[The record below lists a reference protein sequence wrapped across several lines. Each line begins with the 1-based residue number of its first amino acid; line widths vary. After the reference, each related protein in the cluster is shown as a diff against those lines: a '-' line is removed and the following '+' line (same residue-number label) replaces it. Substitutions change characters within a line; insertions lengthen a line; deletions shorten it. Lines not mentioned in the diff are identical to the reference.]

1 MNRIFMDSSALFA
14 AILSSTGAAR
24 ELVRLAVNEEIELV
38 ISEDV
43 IVETRRNIERKAPE
57 LLSLFDPLFG
67 AIDPEIMPSPSKKSV
82 RTAEEYVAKK
92 DAFIIAAAIDANVD
106 FVATFDRQHL
116 IDPPEVSLRSG
127 LNIETPGT
135 ILNQLRGDDD

>member
-14 AILSSTGAAR
+14 AMLSSTGAAR
-24 ELVRLAVNEEIELV
+24 ELVRLAVNDEIELV

-43 IVETRRNIERKAPE
+43 VVETRRNIERKVPE
-57 LLSLFDPLFG
+57 LLDLVDRLLD
-67 AIDPEIMPSPSKKSV
+67 AVDPEIVPSPSKKAV
-82 RTAEEYVAKK
+82 RIAEAYVAKK

-116 IDPPEVSLRSG
+116 IDPPQVSSRSG

-135 ILNQLRGDDD
+135 ILNQLRGEDD

>member
-14 AILSSTGAAR
+14 AMLSSTGAAR
-24 ELVRLAVNEEIELV
+24 ELVRLAINDEIELV

-43 IVETRRNIERKAPE
+43 VVETRRNIERKVPE
-57 LLSLFDPLFG
+57 LLDLVDRLLD
-67 AIDPEIMPSPSKKSV
+67 AVDPEIVPSPSKKAV
-82 RTAEEYVAKK
+82 RIAEAYVAKK

-116 IDPPEVSLRSG
+116 IDPPQVSSRSG

-135 ILNQLRGDDD
+135 ILNQLRGEDD

>member
-1 MNRIFMDSSALFA
+1 MDSSALFA
-14 AILSSTGAAR
+14 AMLSSAGAAR
-24 ELVRLAVNEEIELV
+24 ELVRLAVNDEIELV

-43 IVETRRNIERKAPE
+43 VVETRRNIERKVPE
-57 LLSLFDPLFG
+57 LLDLVDRLLD
-67 AIDPEIMPSPSKKSV
+67 AVDPEIVPSPSKKAV
-82 RTAEEYVAKK
+82 RIAEAYVAKK

-116 IDPPEVSLRSG
+116 IDPPQVSSRSG

-135 ILNQLRGDDD
+135 ILNQLRGEDD

>member
-1 MNRIFMDSSALFA
+1 MDSSALFA
-14 AILSSTGAAR
+14 AMLSSTGAAR
-24 ELVRLAVNEEIELV
+24 ELVRLAVNDEIELV

-43 IVETRRNIERKAPE
+43 VVETRRNIERKVPE
-57 LLSLFDPLFG
+57 LLDLVDRLLD
-67 AIDPEIMPSPSKKSV
+67 AVDPEIVPSPSKKAV
-82 RTAEEYVAKK
+82 RIAEAYVAKK

-116 IDPPEVSLRSG
+116 IDPPQVSSRSG

-135 ILNQLRGDDD
+135 ILNQLRGEDD